1 MKEKIAISKYKVNKI
16 NYKYITIFLIT
27 LLVQPI
33 FSWDLKKEKNGV
45 KVFTRSIEG
54 SNFKEFKSVGTHTGS
69 ISSLIGVLQ
78 DDNNFCNWLLFNN
91 IFKFYRM
98 FFYLI

>member
-33 FSWDLKKEKNGV
+33 FSWDLKKEKNYKKKKRNV
-45 KVFTRSIEG
+45 K
-54 SNFKEFKSVGTHTGS
+54 K
-69 ISSLIGVLQ
+69 IS
-78 DDNNFCNWLLFNN
+78 
-91 IFKFYRM
+91 
-98 FFYLI
+98 